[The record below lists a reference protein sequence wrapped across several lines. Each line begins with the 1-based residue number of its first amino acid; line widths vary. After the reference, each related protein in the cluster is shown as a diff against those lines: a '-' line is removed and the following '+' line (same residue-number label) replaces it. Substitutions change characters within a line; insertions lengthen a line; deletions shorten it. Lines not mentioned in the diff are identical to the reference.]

1 LARQLKRKQG
11 EIETEM
17 MMLTNRTYMITA
29 AALVTLL
36 AWVSPASADSLK
48 DQLMKG
54 SIVSYSLF
62 KHDGDVKPGRA
73 MALVAAPAEVV
84 TQILANVDTY
94 KEFVPRITGSRRV
107 KNGRF
112 VVECNM
118 PWPVNKTWAYVK
130 VNRGIR
136 KGVHT
141 LTWKMTNGTLKRYK
155 GVAWIQPLGKNLSLL
170 TYEMLVVPHTK
181 APDSMLTKGLKV
193 AVKDMVKAVRKRAKK
208 VMTTPGLRMAAT
220 R

>member
-1 LARQLKRKQG
+1 
-11 EIETEM
+11 
-17 MMLTNRTYMITA
+17 MLTNRSTLFSATLFVL
-29 AALVTLL
+29 LVW
-36 AWVSPASADSLK
+36 APSASADTVK

-54 SIVSYSLF
+54 AIISYSLF

-84 TQILANVDTY
+84 TKILAKVDTY

-107 KNGRF
+107 KNGRY
-112 VVECNM
+112 VVECDM
-118 PWPVNKTWAYVK
+118 PWPVSKTWAYVK

-141 LTWKMTNGTLKRYK
+141 LTWQMTNGTLKRYK

-170 TYEMLVVPHTK
+170 TYQMLVVPHTK
-181 APDSMLTKGLKV
+181 APDSMRTNGLKV
-193 AVKDMVKAVRKRAKK
+193 AVRDMVKAVRKRAKA
-208 VMTTPGLRMAAT
+208 VMAAPGTRMAAT

>member
-1 LARQLKRKQG
+1 
-11 EIETEM
+11 
-17 MMLTNRTYMITA
+17 MLSNRTYLITA
-29 AALVTLL
+29 ATLITML
-36 AWVSPASADSLK
+36 AWSPTASADSLK

-54 SIVSYSLF
+54 SIISYSLF

-73 MALVAAPAEVV
+73 LALVAAPAEVV

-107 KNGRF
+107 KKGRF

-130 VNRGIR
+130 VNRGVR

-141 LTWKMTNGTLKRYK
+141 LTWKMTNGTLKQYK
-155 GVAWIQPLGKNLSLL
+155 SVAWIQPLGKNLSLL
-170 TYEMLVVPHTK
+170 TFEMLVVPHTR

-193 AVKDMVKAVRKRAKK
+193 AARDMVKAVRTRAKK
-208 VMTTPGLRMAAT
+208 VMTTPGQRLAAT